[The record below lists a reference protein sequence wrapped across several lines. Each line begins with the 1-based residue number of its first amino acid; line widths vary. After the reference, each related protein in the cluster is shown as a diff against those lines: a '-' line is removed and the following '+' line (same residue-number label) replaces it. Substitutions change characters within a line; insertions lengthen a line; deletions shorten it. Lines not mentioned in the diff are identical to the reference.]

1 MSTIS
6 ETPLNRAIREAG
18 GISALAR
25 ELGLSGHAVIHQWR
39 INRVPAERCPAIEA
53 ATGGLVRCED
63 LRPDV
68 AWHVLRQKAAQ
79 PSAERASG
87 AIETKAA

>member
-1 MSTIS
+1 MSKIS

-39 INRVPAERCPAIEA
+39 INRVPAEHCPAIEA
-53 ATGGLVRCED
+53 ATGGVVRCEE

-68 AWHVLRQKAAQ
+68 PWHVLRQNAGN
-79 PSAERASG
+79 PSAELSSV
-87 AIETKAA
+87 AIEMKAA